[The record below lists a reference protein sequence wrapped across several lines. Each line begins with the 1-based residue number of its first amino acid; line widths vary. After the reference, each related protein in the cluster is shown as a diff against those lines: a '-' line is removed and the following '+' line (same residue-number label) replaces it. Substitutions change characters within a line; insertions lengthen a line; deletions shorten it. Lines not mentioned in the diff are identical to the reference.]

1 MRQKLGLLL
10 LASWGWQMSYL
21 PLLAQ
26 PTSDPLIVPRQT
38 RPLPSLRTQRGLTVV
53 IRSDGDDWTQM
64 ARALPLTGM
73 QVVPLA
79 QLDQNLLD
87 SARIIFLPNLENISE
102 TQVQLLEGW
111 VNQGGRLIVAGAI
124 AQNASF
130 SLKARLRR
138 LLGGTWTGNL
148 DTASRLF
155 VRSGEAYNWSQAV
168 PNISDTTVA
177 NGGKLQPTSDSRVI
191 AFWSGNNAAILARA
205 NVYYLGWQ
213 WGTNPEQQ
221 AFDRSWLLAL
231 INAPSNTNIAVP
243 PTMPSV
249 DNRPLSSVEL
259 VEMRQELQDLT
270 GRVESAI
277 LLAGANRIDPNAESA
292 LNQARQVL
300 RDLPQMVANGQHREA
315 RLAWEQAR
323 QNLWQNYPIDIL
335 SAKSEVRA
343 IWLDRG
349 TIVSAGSE
357 AGLAKIF
364 DRMANAGVNT
374 VFIETINAGYPI
386 YPSRVAPQQNP
397 LIRGWDPLAS
407 AIRLARERKM
417 ELHAWVWVFSVGN
430 QRHNVI
436 IGKPESYV
444 GPVLERFPQWANLNR
459 NGSLYAPEGKMFLD
473 PANPEV
479 QDYLIRLYKEII
491 TNYDVDGLHIDYIR
505 YPRQEPNHDFGFSP
519 TARARFMELT
529 GVDPISITPDNRS
542 LWWMW
547 VEFRTRQV
555 NQFVARLAKEMR
567 RTKPK
572 LIISAAVFPWHPNER
587 LNRLQQNWEAWVAQG
602 DVDLLT
608 PMTYVPDT
616 AIFLRQRVL
625 PALQAMGRSPVLF
638 LPGVF
643 IRNVE
648 DLELLDQ
655 LQAVRDLPSGGFALF
670 AAEHLR
676 PSVETALKRT
686 RIDENSKILP
696 FRQPFSAAKVRFD
709 SLLQE
714 WKPLLQGES
723 VLLRGEALTS
733 WQRQTKQLS
742 QTLETISLRP
752 SREGLQSAIRQVD
765 ALSEDLR
772 RWLRLGD
779 TYRVNTWVN
788 RLQAIATI
796 LRFGEFRLL
805 SGTLDVFSE
814 R

>member
-1 MRQKLGLLL
+1 MQQKLGLWL
-10 LASWGWQMSYL
+10 LAGWGWQMSVL
-21 PLLAQ
+21 PLAAQ
-26 PTSDPLIVPRQT
+26 PPSDPLIVPRQ
-38 RPLPSLRTQRGLTVV
+38 PSLTAQRGLTVV
-53 IRSDGDDWTQM
+53 IRSDAGNWGQI
-64 ARALPLTGM
+64 ARTLPLSGV
-73 QVVPLA
+73 QVFPLA

-87 SARIIFLPNLENISE
+87 AARTIFLPNMENISE
-102 TQVQLLEGW
+102 VQVQLLEGW
-111 VNQGGRLIVAGAI
+111 VNRGGRLIVAGAI
-124 AQNASF
+124 APNASF
-130 SLKARLRR
+130 SFKARLHR

-148 DTASRLF
+148 ETESRLF
-155 VRSGEAYNWSQAV
+155 VRSGEVYNWSQAV
-168 PNISDTTVA
+168 PNISDTIVS
-177 NGGKLQPTSDSRVI
+177 NGGKLQPASDSRVI
-191 AFWSGNNAAILARA
+191 AFWAGNSAAILARS

-213 WGTNPEQQ
+213 WGVNPQQQ

-231 INAPSNTNIAVP
+231 INAPSNTNIAIP
-243 PTMPSV
+243 PASPSP
-249 DNRPLSSVEL
+249 DSRPLSNVEL
-259 VEMRQELQDLT
+259 VAMRQELQDLM

-277 LLAGANRIDPNAESA
+277 LLAGANRINSNAESA

-323 QNLWQNYPIDIL
+323 QSLWQNYPIDML

-397 LIRGWDPLAS
+397 LIKGWDPLAS
-407 AIRLARERKM
+407 AIRLARQRKM

-430 QRHNVI
+430 QRHNLAV
-436 IGKPESYV
+436 GMPESFV
-444 GPVLERFPQWANLNR
+444 GPVLQRYPQWANLNR
-459 NGSLYAPEGKMFLD
+459 NGSVYAPEGKMFLD

-479 QDYLIRLYKEII
+479 QDYLIRLYREIVA
-491 TNYDVDGLHIDYIR
+491 NYDVDGLHIDYIR
-505 YPRQEPNHDFGFSP
+505 YPRQEANQDFGFSA
-519 TARARFMELT
+519 TARSRFMELT
-529 GVDPISITPDNRS
+529 GVDPLAITPDNRS

-555 NQFVARLAKEMR
+555 NEFVARLAREMR

-572 LIISAAVFPWHPNER
+572 LIISAAVFPWHANER
-587 LNRLQQNWEAWVAQG
+587 LNRLQQNWEAWVVRG
-602 DVDLLT
+602 DVDLLI

-676 PSVETALKRT
+676 PSIETALKRT

-696 FRQPFSAAKVRFD
+696 FRQPFTAARVRFA
-709 SLLQE
+709 SLQQE
-714 WKPLLQGES
+714 WQSVLQGES
-723 VLLRGEALTS
+723 ALVRGEALAS
-733 WQRQTKQLS
+733 WQGQAQQLA
-742 QTLETISLRP
+742 QTLEIISQSP
-752 SREGLQSAIRQVD
+752 SRERLQSAIRQVD
-765 ALSEDLR
+765 NLSEDLR

-779 TYRVNTWVN
+779 TYRVNTWIN

-805 SGTLDVFSE
+805 SGTLDIISE

>member
-1 MRQKLGLLL
+1 
-10 LASWGWQMSYL
+10 
-21 PLLAQ
+21 
-26 PTSDPLIVPRQT
+26 
-38 RPLPSLRTQRGLTVV
+38 VV
-53 IRSDGDDWTQM
+53 IRSDSGDWAQI
-64 ARALPLTGM
+64 ARALPLADI
-73 QVVPLA
+73 QVFPLA
-79 QLDQNLLD
+79 QLDQSLLE
-87 SARIIFLPNLENISE
+87 SARTIFLPNIENISPA
-102 TQVQLLEGW
+102 QVELLEGW
-111 VNQGGRLIVAGAI
+111 VNRGGRLIVAGAI

-130 SLKARLRR
+130 TLKNRLRS

-148 DTASRLF
+148 EAQSKLF
-155 VRSGEAYNWSQAV
+155 VRSGEVYNWNHAV
-168 PNISDTTVA
+168 PNISATTVT
-177 NGGKLQPTSDSRVI
+177 NGGKLQPTGDSRVV
-191 AFWSGNNAAILARA
+191 AFWSGNNAAILARS

-243 PTMPSV
+243 PTTPTV
-249 DNRPLSSVEL
+249 DNRPLSNVEL
-259 VEMRQELQDLT
+259 VAIRQELQDLI

-277 LLAGANRIDPNAESA
+277 LLAGGDRLNTNAKSA
-292 LNQARQVL
+292 LNQARQIL
-300 RDLPQMVANGQHREA
+300 RDLPQMVSNGQHQEA

-323 QNLWQNYPIDIL
+323 QSLWQNYPIDIL

-357 AGLAKIF
+357 AGLARIF
-364 DRMANAGVNT
+364 DRIANAGVNT
-374 VFIETINAGYPI
+374 IFIETVNAGYPI

-407 AIRLARERKM
+407 AIRLARQRKM
-417 ELHAWVWVFSVGN
+417 ELHAWVWVFGAGN

-436 IGKPESYV
+436 VGKPESYV
-444 GPVLERFPQWANLNR
+444 GPVLERYPEWANLNR
-459 NGSLYAPEGKMFLD
+459 NGRVYAPEGKMFLD

-479 QDYLIRLYKEII
+479 QDYLIRLYREIV

-505 YPRQEPNHDFGFSP
+505 YPRQEANQDFGFSA

-529 GVDPISITPDNRS
+529 GVDPININPNNRS

-602 DVDLLT
+602 DVDLLI

-643 IRNVE
+643 IRDVE

-686 RIDENSKILP
+686 RIDDSSKILP
-696 FRQPFSAAKVRFD
+696 FRQPFTAAKVRFT
-709 SLLQE
+709 SLQQE
-714 WKPLLQGES
+714 WQSVLQGES
-723 VLLRGEALTS
+723 LLVRGEALAS
-733 WQRQTKQLS
+733 WQRQAQQLS
-742 QTLETISLRP
+742 QTLEAIAQRP
-752 SREGLQSAIRQVD
+752 SRAVLQSVVQQVD
-765 ALSEDLR
+765 NLSEDLR
-772 RWLRLGD
+772 RWLRLVD

-788 RLQAIATI
+788 RLQAINTI

-805 SGTLDVFSE
+805 SGTLDVVSE
-814 R
+814 RKSP